1 MGGRVRILRC
11 CRSIPAWDCE
21 VQDEDDKSAEG
32 ATGSKMEVRGGILDT
47 GRTGVVAFF
56 FERGRAYRSTAGAK
70 LKCAD
75 PAWTLSDV
83 VCVFTA
89 VLILVFF
96 FFYLPIVL
104 YYD

>member
-1 MGGRVRILRC
+1 M
-11 CRSIPAWDCE
+11 
-21 VQDEDDKSAEG
+21 QDEDDKSAEG

-56 FERGRAYRSTAGAK
+56 FERGRAYRSTAGTK

-83 VCVFTA
+83 VCVRNA
-89 VLILVFF
+89 ALILVVDFLDLF
-96 FFYLPIVL
+96 Q